1 MSGPGRAT
9 PTRVTPSPADTV
21 PDPPGPS
28 LRANPL
34 LSSWLEF
41 PADGGVLLQVGKVEL
56 GQGILTALAQIAA
69 EELDVDPARIVVAP
83 AATDRG
89 PDEGLTAGSR
99 SVMDSGT
106 AVRAICAEVRACAL
120 DAASVRTGIPAGRL
134 TVVDGEVRDD
144 AGRSCGTY
152 ADLLGGAALDVP
164 VSGTAPVKDP
174 ARHTVVGRP
183 LPRVDLPPKLTGAA
197 VFVHDLALPGQLSGR
212 VVRPPTPSARLVAW
226 DDGPVRELPEV
237 VEVVRAGD
245 FLGVVATRE
254 EEAVR
259 AAELLRAGARWAD
272 RGDRAGWLPGELVGQ
287 AAECTEVAR
296 RREPAAGDRV
306 VAGLRATYTRPY
318 IAHASI
324 GPGCAVARWDG
335 DRLEVWSASQ
345 GIHPLRRAL
354 AAALGL
360 DPGGVVVRHVEGSG
374 CYGHNSADDVACDAA
389 LLARAVPGRPVQVV
403 WSREDEFTWEPYGP
417 AMAVAIEAGVDERGD
432 LVTWTSDTWGNGH
445 LSRPGTDGRPGLL
458 GARLAAGATAD
469 PAADPS
475 LATGGGNA
483 RDAVPEY
490 HVADLEVRAHRVLE
504 MPLRT
509 SALRGLGATV
519 NVFAI
524 ESAVDELAARTGADP
539 LEYRVR
545 QLADGRARAV
555 LRAVAESSGWAGRQ
569 PAESVGWGVG
579 YSRYKGICGYC
590 AVVARVE
597 AVSELRVS
605 DLWVA
610 VDAGQVVN
618 PDGLANQLEGG
629 AIQATS
635 WALLEQVSFDDRT
648 VTSRDWDGYPVLR
661 FPDVPRVHVTLLD
674 RPGEP
679 PLGAGEVTGGPVT
692 AALANALADA
702 VGVRVRELPLT
713 PERITAAILAS

>member
-1 MSGPGRAT
+1 VGA
-9 PTRVTPSPADTV
+9 V

-41 PADGGVLLQVGKVEL
+41 WADGRVLLRPGKVEL
-56 GQGILTALAQIAA
+56 GQGVLTALVQIAA
-69 EELDVDPARIVVAP
+69 EELDVDVRRIVLLP
-83 AATDRG
+83 AGTDVS

-106 AVRAICAEVRACAL
+106 AIRAVCAEVRACAL
-120 DAASVRTGIPAGRL
+120 HAAAARTGIPVERL
-134 TVVDGEVRDD
+134 TVVAGEVRDD

-152 ADLLGGAALDVP
+152 ADLLDRAALDVP
-164 VSGTAPVKDP
+164 VSGTVPAKDP
-174 ARHTVVGRP
+174 ARHRVVGRS
-183 LPRVDLPPKLTGAA
+183 LPRVDLPAKLTGGPA
-197 VFVHDLALPGQLSGR
+197 FVHDLALPGQQYGR
-212 VVRPPTPSARLVAW
+212 VVRPPSPSARLLSCDERPA
-226 DDGPVRELPEV
+226 RELPAV
-237 VEVVRAGD
+237 VAVVREGD

-259 AAELLRAGARWAD
+259 AAERLRAAARWEERD
-272 RGDRAGWLPGELVGQ
+272 TRTGWLPGELVGQ
-287 AAECTEVAR
+287 DAECTEVAR
-296 RREPAAGDRV
+296 RRDPAAAGRV
-306 VAGLRATYTRPY
+306 VAGFRALYTRPY
-318 IAHASI
+318 LAHASL

-335 DRLEVWSASQ
+335 DRLEVWCASQ

-354 AAALGL
+354 AAALDV
-360 DPGGVVVRHVEGSG
+360 DPGHVVVRHVEGAG

-403 WSREDEFTWEPYGP
+403 WSRDDEFAWEPYGP
-417 AMAVAIEAGVDERGD
+417 AMAVAVEAGVDERGD
-432 LVTWTSDTWGNGH
+432 LVTWTSDAWGTGH
-445 LSRPGTDGRPGLL
+445 LSRPGTDGRPALL
-458 GARLAAGATAD
+458 GARHAAGARAE
-469 PAADPS
+469 PAADPP
-475 LATGGGNA
+475 LPTGGGNA

-490 HVADLEVRAHRVLE
+490 RVADLDVRAHRVLE

-509 SALRGLGATV
+509 SALRGLGATA

-524 ESAVDELAARTGADP
+524 ESAVDELAARAGVDP
-539 LEYRVR
+539 LEYRLR
-545 QLADGRARAV
+545 QLADERARAV
-555 LRAVAESSGWAGRQ
+555 LRAVAERSGWAGRQ
-569 PAESVGWGVG
+569 PAESVGWGIG
-579 YSRYKGICGYC
+579 YSRYKGVCGYC

-597 AVSELRVS
+597 AVSELRAT

-635 WALLEQVSFDDRT
+635 WALREQVSFDDRT

-661 FPDVPRVHVTLLD
+661 FPDVPRVSVTLLD
-674 RPGEP
+674 RPAEP

-713 PERITAAILAS
+713 PERITAAILRG